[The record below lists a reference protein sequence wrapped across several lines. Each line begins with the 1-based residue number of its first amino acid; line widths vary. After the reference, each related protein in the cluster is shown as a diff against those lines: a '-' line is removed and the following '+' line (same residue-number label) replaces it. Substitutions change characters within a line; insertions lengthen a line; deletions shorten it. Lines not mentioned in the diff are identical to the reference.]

1 MIFVHR
7 HTMQLLGNS
16 LWGGVANEVANS
28 RWQQKIKQ
36 RKQRN
41 ALHIQPHPHAF
52 IVIEIISL
60 SCSNR
65 PITHLLP
72 QLSCRFSNTL
82 PVAKDCIHCSTGN
95 IRQRLVIE
103 TGQRCPRNVE
113 KKTFHH
119 SNIYNTYSRI

>member
-1 MIFVHR
+1 
-7 HTMQLLGNS
+7 MQLLGNS

-82 PVAKDCIHCSTGN
+82 PVPAAAAAATSTASAAATSATSAAAGAG
-95 IRQRLVIE
+95 E
-103 TGQRCPRNVE
+103 T
-113 KKTFHH
+113 
-119 SNIYNTYSRI
+119 SRADQ